1 MNKTDETLKLAMEA
15 LNTTESDCGSR
26 AWEREQ
32 EAITAIKQALAA
44 PVQEPEHLQQGVD
57 ALVSAAGTALEVL
70 EKHRQIKGEA
80 PMGMLGVR
88 AIEELKEAFGLLHP
102 QDDYEPPAQ
111 PAVPDV

>member
-1 MNKTDETLKLAMEA
+1 VLVKPAPVVQKP
-15 LNTTESDCGSR
+15 
-26 AWEREQ
+26 
-32 EAITAIKQALAA
+32 A
-44 PVQEPEHLQQGVD
+44 PVQKPEHLQQGVD

-102 QDDYEPPAQ
+102 QDDCEPPAQ
-111 PAVPDV
+111 PAVPDAITDTSENPECRAGWNDCRSLMLKGMK